1 MLNLNLVID
10 LKSVNFALLKSL
22 MLIKKRLNEEVKM
35 QLRIPGPTPCPPQ
48 ALEAMGRQMIN
59 HRGVEF
65 TKILNSIT
73 GKLKQVFQTR
83 GDVFVL
89 TGSGTGG
96 LEAAVVNTLSP
107 GDKVL
112 SLANGFFGDR
122 FADLA
127 EEYGAEVIRLNFEWG
142 KPVSPDATEKALKAN
157 GNIKA
162 VLVTHNETS
171 TGVTN
176 DIKEISAVVKKFDK
190 LLFVDAISSLGCI
203 NLPTDDWNCDIV
215 VTASQKGFMVPP
227 GLAMVSVN
235 EKAWHAHAKAK
246 MPRYYWDFSKAK
258 NFLQKGQT
266 PWTPAVSIFYALD
279 VTLDLMLREGL
290 DNIFA
295 RHARVAQTARNGI
308 KSLGLSLFPDEKY
321 ASNTVTA
328 VNAADR
334 IDVSQLTKI
343 LREEY
348 EVIIAG
354 GQEKLSGKIFRIGHL
369 GLVYEKDI
377 KSVLEALNK
386 ALPRAKKG

>member
-1 MLNLNLVID
+1 
-10 LKSVNFALLKSL
+10 
-22 MLIKKRLNEEVKM
+22 M

-48 ALEAMGRQMIN
+48 ALEAMGRQMMN
-59 HRGVEF
+59 HRGGEF
-65 TKILNSIT
+65 GKILNSIT

-89 TGSGTGG
+89 TASGTGG

-142 KPVSPDATEKALKAN
+142 KPVSPDATEKTLKAN

-190 LLFVDAISSLGCI
+190 LLLVDAISSLGCI

-235 EKAWHAHAKAK
+235 EKAWQAHAKAK

-258 NFLQKGQT
+258 DFLQKGQT
-266 PWTPAVSIFYALD
+266 PWTPAVSIFFALD

-290 DNIFA
+290 NNIFT
-295 RHARVAQTARNGI
+295 RHAQVAQTARNGV

-328 VNAADR
+328 VNATDR
-334 IDVSQLTKI
+334 IDVPKLIQL

-348 EVIIAG
+348 EVILAG
-354 GQEKLSGKIFRIGHL
+354 GQQKLSGKIFRIGHL

-377 KSVLEALNK
+377 KAVLEALNK

>member
-1 MLNLNLVID
+1 
-10 LKSVNFALLKSL
+10 
-22 MLIKKRLNEEVKM
+22 M

-59 HRGVEF
+59 HRGGEF
-65 TKILNSIT
+65 GKILNSIT
-73 GKLKQVFQTR
+73 GKLKQAFQTK

-112 SLANGFFGDR
+112 SLANGFFGER
-122 FADLA
+122 FAEIA
-127 EEYGAEVIRLNFEWG
+127 EEYGAEVIHLDFEWG
-142 KPVSPDATEKALKAN
+142 KAVDPDAVEKALKAY
-157 GNIKA
+157 GDIKA
-162 VLVTHNETS
+162 VLATHNETS

-176 DIKEISAVVKKFDK
+176 NLKEISAIVKKFDK
-190 LLFVDAISSLGCI
+190 LILVDAISSLGCI

-215 VTASQKGFMVPP
+215 VTASQKGWMVPP
-227 GLAMVSVN
+227 GLAMVSVS
-235 EKAWHAHAKAK
+235 EKAWQAHAQAK

-258 NFLQKGQT
+258 DYLQKGQT
-266 PWTPAVSIFYALD
+266 PWTPAVSVFYALD

-290 DNIFA
+290 DNVFA
-295 RHARVAQTARNGI
+295 RHARVARMARNGV

-328 VNAADR
+328 VNAADK
-334 IDVSQLTKI
+334 IDVPKLIQTLQK
-343 LREEY
+343 EY
-348 EVIIAG
+348 EVILAG

-369 GLVYEKDI
+369 GLVYEDDI
-377 KSVLEALNK
+377 KLVLETLKK
-386 ALPRAKKG
+386 ALPQAKKG

>member
-1 MLNLNLVID
+1 
-10 LKSVNFALLKSL
+10 
-22 MLIKKRLNEEVKM
+22 M

-59 HRGVEF
+59 HRGGEF
-65 TKILNSIT
+65 VKTLNSVT
-73 GKLKQVFQTR
+73 GKLKQAFQTK

-89 TGSGTGG
+89 TASGTGG
-96 LEAAVVNTLSP
+96 MEAAVVNILSP

-112 SLANGFFGDR
+112 SLTNGFFGDR
-122 FADLA
+122 LSEIA

-142 KPVSPDATEKALKAN
+142 KPVDPRAVEKALKVD

-176 DIKEISAVVKKFDK
+176 NLKEISAVVKGSDK
-190 LLFVDAISSLGCI
+190 LLLVDAVSSLGCI
-203 NLPTDDWNCDIV
+203 NLPTDDWHCDVV
-215 VTASQKGFMVPP
+215 VTASQKGWMVPP
-227 GLAMVSVN
+227 GLAMVSVS
-235 EKAWHAHAKAK
+235 EKAWQAHAKAK

-258 NFLQKGQT
+258 DFLQKGQT
-266 PWTPAVSIFYALD
+266 PWTPAVSVLFALD
-279 VTLDLMLREGL
+279 VTLDLMLSEGL

-295 RHARVAQTARNGI
+295 RHARVAQMARNGV

-328 VNAADR
+328 VNAADK
-334 IDVSQLTKI
+334 IDVPKLTQMLQK
-343 LREEY
+343 EY
-348 EVIIAG
+348 EVILAG

-369 GLVYEKDI
+369 GLVYEDDI
-377 KSVLEALNK
+377 KSVLEALSK
-386 ALPRAKKG
+386 TLPRAKKS